1 MYVHNLKMKGKKEKK
16 KKKVEFC
23 DMETWNVW
31 SFREF
36 A

>member
-23 DMETWNVW
+23 DMETKVI
-31 SFREF
+31 
-36 A
+36 

>member
-1 MYVHNLKMKGKKEKK
+1 MYVHNLKMKGKKK

>member
-1 MYVHNLKMKGKKEKK
+1 MYVHNLKMKGKKKK